1 MGSCDDKGA
10 MTGTAHPVGAGFLWE
25 PVGSRE
31 VMTPER
37 FSEEQRQIAQAGRE
51 FSEKE
56 IHPRVAQID
65 AKGAGGLI
73 ADLLRKAG
81 ELGLLMVDVPA
92 EYGGLGL
99 DTTTSML
106 LAEQFSHVG
115 SFSVSLGA
123 HTGIGTMP
131 IVFFGTPEQKQ
142 RYLPDLSTGKMLGAY
157 ALTEPQSG
165 SDALGARTRAV
176 RSPDG
181 GHFVL
186 NGTKQFITNAGF
198 ADLFTVFAKVD
209 GEQFTAFLVERRSAG
224 VGIGPEERKMGIR
237 GSSTCPVTLEDCRV
251 PAGNVLGEIGR
262 GHRIAFNI
270 LNLGRI
276 KLGVATVGASKYAL
290 AISTAYAKGREQFG
304 KPIAS
309 FGLIA
314 AKLAEMAVW
323 TFVGETMGY
332 RTTGMLDER
341 LRTTTTD
348 AEKVD
353 AVEEFSIE
361 SSIIKVHGSEILNRC
376 ADEAV
381 QIHGGYGFVEDYEAE
396 RLLRDSRI
404 NRIFEGTNEIN
415 RLIVPG
421 TLLKRAIT
429 GRNPLLEH
437 SQTVRDR
444 LRRADL
450 PTVPDEPLGVEM
462 QVVEFG
468 KWIALYVLAIAA
480 ETYTMSLADEQ
491 EILGDI
497 ADMVGRVYALDSA
510 VQRVRQIMAS
520 GDERRTRI
528 ARDILTA
535 FAPRAYGF
543 VVHTGR
549 HLLMD
554 MCDGPDLSEHLT
566 MVNTLRMDWP
576 SKVIAAKRR
585 IAQAVLEADGYPLP

>member
-1 MGSCDDKGA
+1 MESCDDKDA
-10 MTGTAHPVGAGFLWE
+10 MGELSLPVGGGFLWE
-25 PVGSRE
+25 PAGSRE
-31 VMTPER
+31 VMAPER
-37 FSEEQRQIAQAGRE
+37 FSEEQRQIARAGRD
-51 FSEKE
+51 FSDNE
-56 IHPRVAQID
+56 IHPRLAEIEAKD
-65 AKGAGGLI
+65 AGALI

-99 DTTTSML
+99 ETTTSML

-142 RYLPDLSTGKMLGAY
+142 RYLPDLSTGKLLAAY
-157 ALTEPQSG
+157 ALTEPHSG
-165 SDALGARTRAV
+165 SDALAARTRAV
-176 RSPDG
+176 RSADG
-181 GHFVL
+181 SHFVL

-198 ADLFTVFAKVD
+198 ADLFTVFAKAD
-209 GEQFTAFLVERRSAG
+209 GDKFSAFLVERRTPGLS
-224 VGIGPEERKMGIR
+224 VGPEERKMGIR
-237 GSSTCPVTLEDCRV
+237 GSSTRSVILEDCRV
-251 PAGNVLGEIGR
+251 PAGNLLGELGR

-290 AISTAYAKGREQFG
+290 TISTRYAKERQQFG

-314 AKLAEMAVW
+314 AKLAEMAIW

-332 RTTGMLDER
+332 RTTGILDER
-341 LRTTTTD
+341 LRTAASD
-348 AEKVD
+348 AERVD
-353 AVEEFSIE
+353 AVEEFSVE

-381 QIHGGYGFVEDYEAE
+381 QIHGGYGFIEDYEAE

-437 SQTVRDR
+437 SQAIRER
-444 LRRADL
+444 LRLADL
-450 PTVPDEPLGVEM
+450 PKPADDALGVEM
-462 QVVEFG
+462 QVVEFC
-468 KWIALYVLAIAA
+468 KWITLYVLAVAA
-480 ETYTMSLADEQ
+480 ETYTMSVADEQ
-491 EILGDI
+491 EVLGDI

-510 VQRVRQIMAS
+510 VQRVRQITAG
-520 GDERRTRI
+520 GDEGRARI

-543 VVHTGR
+543 VVHAGR
-549 HLLMD
+549 HPLMD
-554 MCDGPDLSEHLT
+554 MCDEPVLTQHLT

-576 SKVIAAKRR
+576 TKVTAAKRR
-585 IAQAVLEADGYPLP
+585 IAQAVLEADGYPLA

>member
-1 MGSCDDKGA
+1 MA
-10 MTGTAHPVGAGFLWE
+10 
-25 PVGSRE
+25 
-31 VMTPER
+31 PER
-37 FSEEQRQIAQAGRE
+37 FSDEQRQIAQAGRD

-56 IHPRVAQID
+56 IHPRVAEID
-65 AKGAGGLI
+65 SKGAGGLI
-73 ADLLRKAG
+73 AELLRKAG
-81 ELGLLMVDVPA
+81 ELGLLMVDVPS

-99 DTTTSML
+99 PTTTSML

-131 IVFFGTPEQKQ
+131 IVFFGSSEQKQ
-142 RYLPDLSTGKMLGAY
+142 RYLPDLSTGKLLAAY
-157 ALTEPQSG
+157 ALTEPHSG
-165 SDALGARTRAV
+165 SDALAARTRAV
-176 RSPDG
+176 RSADSTE
-181 GHFVL
+181 FIL

-209 GEQFTAFLVERRSAG
+209 GEKFTAFLVERRSAG
-224 VGIGPEERKMGIR
+224 LTVGPEERKMGIR
-237 GSSTCPVTLEDCRV
+237 GSSTCPLVLEDCRV

-276 KLGVATVGASKYAL
+276 KLGVATVGACKYAL
-290 AISTAYAKGREQFG
+290 AIATRYAKERQQFG

-309 FGLIA
+309 FGLITE
-314 AKLAEMAVW
+314 KLAEMALW

-341 LRTTTTD
+341 LLGATTD
-348 AEKVD
+348 AERVD

-381 QIHGGYGFVEDYEAE
+381 QIHGGYGFIEDYEAE

-421 TLLKRAIT
+421 TLLKRALT

-437 SQTVRDR
+437 SQTVRER
-444 LRRADL
+444 LHRADL
-450 PTVPDEPLGVEM
+450 PKPAEDPLGVEM
-462 QVVEFG
+462 QVVEFC
-468 KWIALYVLAIAA
+468 KWIALYVLAVAA
-480 ETYTMSLADEQ
+480 ETYTMTVADEQ
-491 EILGDI
+491 EVLGDI
-497 ADMVGRVYALDSA
+497 ADMVGHVYALDSV
-510 VQRVRQIMAS
+510 VQRVRQIAAG
-520 GDERRTRI
+520 GDARRTRV

-554 MCDGPDLSEHLT
+554 MCEEPALSQHLG

-576 SKVIAAKRR
+576 TKVIAAKRR
-585 IAQAVLEADGYPLP
+585 IAQVVLEADGYPLT

>member
-1 MGSCDDKGA
+1 MGDVPL
-10 MTGTAHPVGAGFLWE
+10 PVGAGFLWE

-31 VMTPER
+31 VMAPER
-37 FSEEQRQIAQAGRE
+37 FTEEQRQIARAGRD
-51 FSEKE
+51 FSDNE
-56 IHPRVAQID
+56 IHPRLAEIE
-65 AKGAGGLI
+65 AKGAGDLV
-73 ADLLRKAG
+73 ATLLRKAG

-99 DTTTSML
+99 DTTTSMV

-142 RYLPDLSTGKMLGAY
+142 RYLPDLSTGKLLAAY
-157 ALTEPQSG
+157 ALTEPHSG
-165 SDALGARTRAV
+165 SDALAARTRAV
-176 RSPDG
+176 RSADG
-181 GHFVL
+181 THFVL

-198 ADLFTVFAKVD
+198 ADLFTVFAKAD
-209 GEQFTAFLVERRSAG
+209 GDKFTAFLVERRTPGLS
-224 VGIGPEERKMGIR
+224 VGPEERKMGIR
-237 GSSTCPVTLEDCRV
+237 GSSTRSVILEDCRV
-251 PAGNVLGEIGR
+251 PAANVLGEIGR

-276 KLGVATVGASKYAL
+276 KLGVATVGACKYAL
-290 AISTAYAKGREQFG
+290 AISTRYAKGREQFG

-309 FGLIA
+309 FGLVA
-314 AKLAEMAVW
+314 GKLAEMAIW
-323 TFVGETMGY
+323 TFMGETMGY
-332 RTTGMLDER
+332 RTTGMLDAR
-341 LRTTTTD
+341 LHTAATD

-376 ADEAV
+376 ADDAV
-381 QIHGGYGFVEDYEAE
+381 QIHGGYGFIEDFEAE

-415 RLIVPG
+415 RLLVPG
-421 TLLKRAIT
+421 TLLKRAVT

-437 SQTVRDR
+437 SGTIRER
-444 LRRADL
+444 LRLADL
-450 PTVPDEPLGVEM
+450 PKPEDDPLGVEM
-462 QVVEFG
+462 QVVEFC
-468 KWIALYVLAIAA
+468 KWITLYVLAVAA
-480 ETYTMSLADEQ
+480 ETYTMGVADEQ
-491 EILGDI
+491 EVLGDV

-510 VQRVRQIMAS
+510 VQRVRQIMGG
-520 GDERRTRI
+520 GDERRARI

-554 MCDGPDLSEHLT
+554 MCDEPALTQHLT
-566 MVNTLRMDWP
+566 LVNTLRMDWP
-576 SKVIAAKRR
+576 TKVIAAKRR

>member
-1 MGSCDDKGA
+1 MVDTSL
-10 MTGTAHPVGAGFLWE
+10 PVGAGFLWE

-31 VMTPER
+31 VMTPEG
-37 FSEEQRQIAQAGRE
+37 FSEEQRQMARAGRD
-51 FSEKE
+51 FSQQE
-56 IHPRVAQID
+56 IHPRLAEIESK
-65 AKGAGGLI
+65 AEGGRLLPE
-73 ADLLRKAG
+73 LLRKAG
-81 ELGLLMVDVPA
+81 ELGLLMVEVPS

-131 IVFFGTPEQKQ
+131 IVYFGTSEQKR
-142 RYLPDLSTGKMLGAY
+142 RYLPDLATGRKLAAY

-165 SDALGARTRAV
+165 SDALAARTRAT
-176 RSPDG
+176 RSTDG
-181 GHFVL
+181 THWVL
-186 NGTKQFITNAGF
+186 NGMKQFITNAGF

-209 GEQFTAFLVERRSAG
+209 GEKFTAFLVERRSAG
-224 VGIGPEERKMGIR
+224 LSVGPEERKMGIR
-237 GSSTCPVTLEDCRV
+237 GSSTCPVALEDCRV
-251 PAGNVLGEIGR
+251 PAGNVLGEVGN
-262 GHRIAFNI
+262 GHKIAFNT

-276 KLGVATVGASKYAL
+276 KLGVAASGACKYAL
-290 AISTAYAKGREQFG
+290 AISTRYAKGREQFG

-309 FGLIA
+309 FGLVSS
-314 AKLAEMAVW
+314 KLAEMAIW

-341 LRTTTTD
+341 LRAATTE
-348 AEKVD
+348 AEHVD
-353 AVEEFSIE
+353 AVEDFSVE
-361 SSIIKVHGSEILNRC
+361 SSIVKVYGSEILNRC
-376 ADEAV
+376 ADEAL
-381 QIHGGYGFVEDYEAE
+381 QIHGGYGFIEDFEAE

-421 TLLKRAIT
+421 TILKRAIS
-429 GRNPLLEH
+429 GRNPLIEH
-437 SQTVRDR
+437 SQTVRER
-444 LRRADL
+444 VAGGGL
-450 PTVPDEPLGVEM
+450 PKPAEDPIGVEM
-462 QVVEFG
+462 QVVEFC
-468 KWIALYVLAIAA
+468 KWITLYVLSVAA
-480 ETYTMSLADEQ
+480 ETYTMSVTSEQ

-497 ADMVGRVYALDSA
+497 ADMIGRVYALDSV
-510 VQRVRQIMAS
+510 VQRVRQILAG
-520 GDERRTRI
+520 GDKHRTGV

-554 MCDGPDLSEHLT
+554 MCEEPALSRHLG
-566 MVNTLRMDWP
+566 MVNKLRMDWP
-576 SKVIAAKRR
+576 TKVIAAKRR
-585 IAQAVLEADGYPLP
+585 IAQAVLAADGYPLHS

>member
-1 MGSCDDKGA
+1 
-10 MTGTAHPVGAGFLWE
+10 MTETAHPVGAGFLWE

-31 VMTPER
+31 VMAPER
-37 FSEEQRQIAQAGRE
+37 FTEEQRQIAQAGRE

-65 AKGAGGLI
+65 AKGAGALI

-142 RYLPDLSTGKMLGAY
+142 RYLPDLSTGKMLAAY

-181 GHFVL
+181 SHFVL
-186 NGTKQFITNAGF
+186 DGTKQFITNAGF

-209 GEQFTAFLVERRSAG
+209 GEKFTAFLVERRSVG
-224 VGIGPEERKMGIR
+224 VSIGPEERKMGIR
-237 GSSTCPVTLEDCRV
+237 GSSTCPVTLEACEV
-251 PAGNVLGEIGR
+251 PAGNVLGEVGR

-290 AISTAYAKGREQFG
+290 AISTGYAKTREQFG

-314 AKLAEMAVW
+314 EKLAEMAIW
-323 TFVGETMGY
+323 TFAGETMGY

-341 LRTTTTD
+341 LLATRSD

-450 PTVPDEPLGVEM
+450 PKPPDDPLGVEM
-462 QVVEFG
+462 QVVEFC
-468 KWIALYVLAIAA
+468 KWIALYVLAVAA
-480 ETYTMSLADEQ
+480 ETYTMSVADEQ
-491 EILGDI
+491 EVLGDI
-497 ADMVGRVYALDSA
+497 ADMVGRVYALDSV
-510 VQRVRQIMAS
+510 VQRVRQIMAG

-543 VVHTGR
+543 VAHTGR

-554 MCDGPDLSEHLT
+554 MCDEPVLAEHLE
-566 MVNTLRMDWP
+566 MVDTLRMNWP
-576 SKVIAAKRR
+576 TKVIAAKRR
-585 IAQAVLEADGYPLP
+585 IAQAVLEADGYPLA